1 MKGSSVVILIA
12 ATLVVSGCRT
22 IQDIQYVQASNA
34 AEEGRDEEAFRKFL
48 AVAQADGYDGQ
59 ASAQFQVAD
68 MYLEGRGAPK
78 NPAEAVRLFEAVA
91 RSKDR
96 TWRRHALYRL
106 GDLHE
111 RGIPGVGE
119 KDRAKAAQW
128 FRSGAAEGDKLSAKR
143 LETLSSYPEVYVD
156 MYPAEF
162 QPQGP
167 AVAPGGMAAAAKAFE
182 SGKKAEA
189 VQIFLWH
196 ARRGNEEAQTIIA
209 KLYKDGSVVD
219 RDLKKYAA
227 WAWLAARN
235 GSARAQFEMGLLNN
249 SDDVFL
255 GNDREAEYW
264 FKLASD
270 QGLAEATNWLG
281 IIAAHP
287 LEKNA
292 RPDWPKAVAYFRKAA
307 EGGSAYAL
315 LNLGDAYR
323 DGLGV
328 AADPA
333 QATEYYRQ
341 AAAAGNVEARKRLAE
356 AGLSAPTAHAA
367 KPEPRQRTPEPAQHV
382 AVTAPKSPPKPS
394 SVEIYSSASPS
405 VFQILAIHSS
415 GPRDASQGSAV
426 AVTPKVAI
434 TNCHVLEGKDTFGAK
449 YAKDVNLFTL
459 ARKNTKKDIC
469 IVRSEMPLRAVGQ
482 IRKYSELKVG
492 EKVYTIGSPQALENT
507 LSEGIVSGLREMDGV
522 KYVQTTAPIAQGSSG
537 GALFDEEGRLIGITT
552 FMVKG
557 AGNLNFAVAI
567 DEAIDELDRGRLWD
581 KN

>member
-1 MKGSSVVILIA
+1 MKGSSVVVLVA
-12 ATLVVSGCRT
+12 AALAVSGCRT

-34 AEEGRDEEAFRKFL
+34 AEEGRDEDAFRKYL

-59 ASAQFQVAD
+59 ASAQFLVAD
-68 MYLEGRGAPK
+68 MYLEGRGTPK
-78 NPAEAVRLFEAVA
+78 NPAEAVRLFELVA
-91 RSKDR
+91 RSNDR

-111 RGIPGVGE
+111 RGVPGVVE

-128 FRSGAAEGDKLSAKR
+128 FKSGAAEGDRISAKR
-143 LETLSSYPEVYVD
+143 LETLSSYPEVYVE
-156 MYPAEF
+156 MNPAEF

-167 AVAPGGMAAAAKAFE
+167 AIAPAGMAAAAKAFE
-182 SGKKAEA
+182 NGKKAEA
-189 VQIFLWH
+189 FQTFLWH
-196 ARRGNEEAQTIIA
+196 ARRGNEEAQTIVA

-219 RDLKKYAA
+219 RDPKKYAA

-292 RPDWPKAVAYFRKAA
+292 KPDWAKAVGYFRKAA
-307 EGGSAYAL
+307 EGGSTFAL

-323 DGLGV
+323 DGMGV
-328 AADPA
+328 PAD
-333 QATEYYRQ
+333 QGKATEYYRQ

-356 AGLSAPTAHAA
+356 AGLSVPTAQGS
-367 KPEPRQRTPEPAQHV
+367 KPEPRQRTPEAAPQ
-382 AVTAPKSPPKPS
+382 VTVAPKVPSKPS

-405 VFQILAIHSS
+405 VFQLLAIHSS

-426 AVTPKVAI
+426 AVTQKVAI

-449 YAKDVNLFTL
+449 FAKDVNLFTL
-459 ARKNTKKDIC
+459 VRKNPKKDIC
-469 IVRSEMPLRAVGQ
+469 VVQSDMPMRAVGQ
-482 IRKYSELKVG
+482 IRRYSELKVG
-492 EKVYTIGSPQALENT
+492 EKVYAIGSPQALENT

-557 AGNLNFAVAI
+557 AGSLNFAVAI
-567 DEAIDELDRGRLWD
+567 DEAIEELDKGRLWD
-581 KN
+581 RR